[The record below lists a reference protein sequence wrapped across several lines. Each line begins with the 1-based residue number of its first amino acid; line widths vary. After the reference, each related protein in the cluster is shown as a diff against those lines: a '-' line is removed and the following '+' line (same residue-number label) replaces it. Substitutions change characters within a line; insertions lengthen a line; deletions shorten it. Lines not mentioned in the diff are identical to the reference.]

1 MRTRLGLFLAIFFF
15 IHSSA
20 PAIDR
25 IRIAVSNPNMP
36 NLTVAVA
43 QKRGFL
49 KDEGIEAEIIR
60 MNPNVSITALA
71 SGDIDYSQ
79 LFAAVVGAAIAGLPV
94 KVVAGFLENW
104 PLTLIARPEFK
115 SVKELRGRTLGV
127 SSYGAT
133 PEVAA
138 RLIFKHFGIDPEKEI
153 KVLALGSD
161 AARITA
167 LKQKV
172 VDVIVI
178 SPPADSQMEKLGFNI
193 LARAHEFFN
202 LPYLGLGANTKK
214 IKERADEVKR
224 VIRAAIK
231 ANRYIYE
238 NRNGAAEILVEWG
251 KGERDFA
258 YQSYDGIRNLFN
270 LDGSVPEDGLRL
282 VIEQAKKAAKI
293 TREISSSEVAN
304 FSLLREAQKSL
315 GIKGR

>member
-1 MRTRLGLFLAIFFF
+1 LRGTPRIGAGASRPGGLGHPRPVAERHVLAP
-15 IHSSA
+15 HLGEA
-20 PAIDR
+20 PG
-25 IRIAVSNPNMP
+25 V
-36 NLTVAVA
+36 
-43 QKRGFL
+43 
-49 KDEGIEAEIIR
+49 
-60 MNPNVSITALA
+60 
-71 SGDIDYSQ
+71 
-79 LFAAVVGAAIAGLPV
+79 AAVVGAAIAGLPV

-238 NRNGAAEILVEWG
+238 NRDGAAEVLVEWG
-251 KGERDFA
+251 KVERDFA

>member
-1 MRTRLGLFLAIFFF
+1 MGIKLAIFLAILFA

-20 PAIDR
+20 QAIER

-36 NLTVAVA
+36 NLTVAAA
-43 QKRGFL
+43 QKKGFF
-49 KDEGIEAEIIR
+49 KNEGIEAEIIR

-79 LFAAVVGAAIAGLPV
+79 LFAAVVGGAIAGLPV

-104 PLTLIARPEFK
+104 PLTLIARPELK
-115 SVKELRGRTLGV
+115 SVKELRGKTLGV

-138 RLIFKHFGIDPEKEI
+138 RLIFRHFGIDPEKEI

-167 LKQKV
+167 LKAKV

-178 SPPADSQMEKLGFNI
+178 SPPADFQMEKLGYNVV
-193 LARAHEFFN
+193 ARAHEFFN
-202 LPYLGLGANTKK
+202 LPYLGLGANTKT
-214 IKERADEVKR
+214 IKERADEVRR
-224 VIRAAIK
+224 VIRATIK
-231 ANRYIYE
+231 ANRYIYD
-238 NRNGAAEILVEWG
+238 NRDGAAQLLVEWG
-251 KGERDFA
+251 KVERDFA
-258 YQSYDGIRNLFN
+258 YQSYDGMRNLFN

-293 TREISSSEVAN
+293 TREVSSSEVAD
-304 FSLLREAQKSL
+304 FTLLREAQREI
-315 GIKGR
+315 GIKIR

>member
-1 MRTRLGLFLAIFFF
+1 MRIGPGLFLAIFLF
-15 IHSSA
+15 IHPSA
-20 PAIDR
+20 QAIDR

-43 QKRGFL
+43 EKRGFL

-79 LFAAVVGAAIAGLPV
+79 LFAAVVGGAIAGLPV
-94 KVVAGFLENW
+94 KVVAGLLENW

-115 SVKELRGRTLGV
+115 SVKELRGKTLGV

-161 AARITA
+161 TARITA

-214 IKERADEVKR
+214 IKEKADQVKR

-238 NRNGAAEILVEWG
+238 NRDGAAEILVEWG

-293 TREISSSEVAN
+293 TREISSSEVAD